1 MSEPRAGAAPLIRKP
16 FTELSTTELYGILQL
31 RSAVF
36 VVEQSCVFLDLDG
49 IDTLPETVHAFIPQ
63 PTRAARDS
71 HGAQSGMSLM
81 PAAYAR
87 VLPLSFPDGPAG
99 APDARSIG
107 RVVTDP
113 EVRGTGTGLRLLGAL
128 VAVYGNAP
136 LVMNAQSHLEGY
148 YGRLGFVPN
157 GPRFMED
164 GIEHT
169 PLRRE
174 PGPEALSS

>member
-1 MSEPRAGAAPLIRKP
+1 MSGELICKP
-16 FTELSTTELYGILQL
+16 FAELTTTELYGILQL

-36 VVEQSCVFLDLDG
+36 VVEQDCVFLDLDG
-49 IDTLPETVHAFIPQ
+49 IDTLPETIHAFFPQ
-63 PTRAARDS
+63 PARASRDS
-71 HGAQSGMSLM
+71 HGNDTGVSVM

-87 VLPLSFPDGPAG
+87 VLPLGFPDGPAG
-99 APDARSIG
+99 ADDAYSIG

-113 EVRGTGTGLRLLGAL
+113 EARGTGAGGRLLASL
-128 VAVYGNAP
+128 VAQLGDEP
-136 LVMNAQSHLEGY
+136 LVMNAQSHLEGF
-148 YGRLGFVPN
+148 YGRYGFTPS

-174 PGPEALSS
+174 AGL